1 MSQARAAAASYRSE
15 HNNFLILIILLKIE
29 LSFHF
34 PQLMKLCVFIQ
45 STLHAILNSTRQI
58 FFCVKLF
65 FITKN
70 MSWFWQRHSLSNN
83 NFNLPFPIHFYVPFS
98 VNHILSTWSSFTS
111 SMSLTLSSS
120 FSMPMTYSYSSSST
134 SYVPSADSP
143 EVPSCTQG

>member
-1 MSQARAAAASYRSE
+1 MNQFSDLFINIQIYSNKNR
-15 HNNFLILIILLKIE
+15 IICSPSPINE
-29 LSFHF
+29 TLS
-34 PQLMKLCVFIQ
+34 LYT

-70 MSWFWQRHSLSNN
+70 MTWFWQRHSLSNN
-83 NFNLPFPIHFYVPFS
+83 NFNITFPIHFYVPFS
-98 VNHILSTWSSFTS
+98 INHILSTWSSFTS